1 MRTKGCDQDL
11 PVPAGWAPLS
21 TAQSK
26 QLQLH
31 LVQDKIKPTVLCQTH
46 RLNLTM
52 PTPSLKATYPQ
63 PSLTPT
69 LHLSAH
75 LFAVRSPHSTA
86 PSLHAQPALMH
97 CSWGRFW
104 GLRNAQASPGSGFV
118 EDMVP
123 AVQTRSISRN
133 Y

>member
-1 MRTKGCDQDL
+1 MTKTYLFLQG
-11 PVPAGWAPLS
+11 GHHWAQHRANNFSS
-21 TAQSK
+21 TLFKTSY
-26 QLQLH
+26 
-31 LVQDKIKPTVLCQTH
+31 KIKPTVLCQTH

-104 GLRNAQASPGSGFV
+104 GLRNAQASPGFGSV

>member
-1 MRTKGCDQDL
+1 M
-11 PVPAGWAPLS
+11 
-21 TAQSK
+21 
-26 QLQLH
+26 
-31 LVQDKIKPTVLCQTH
+31 H

-52 PTPSLKATYPQ
+52 PTPSLKVTYPQ

-123 AVQTRSISRN
+123 AANKEYIKELLTCYWFVSHKNDTSKLTDLQQSFN
-133 Y
+133 